1 MAQAVFCIA
10 RTEPQARTIVTE
22 LKNAGFRPGDI
33 SVLFPDKTG
42 SRDFAHEQHTK
53 APEGATTG
61 AATGGMLGESSA
73 GWPASGRS
81 PSPAWVR

>member
-1 MAQAVFCIA
+1 MAQAVFCLA

-42 SRDFAHEQHTK
+42 SRDFAH
-53 APEGATTG
+53 
-61 AATGGMLGESSA
+61 
-73 GWPASGRS
+73 ASGARRAGS
-81 PSPAWVR
+81 TSLGRDT